1 MTGRLAEFL
10 KFINDARSFLKRGKV
25 SKHHPEVK
33 AIRNEVEEEY
43 HDDSGKPAIF
53 QKFESTLYEDAP
65 TIVALWVFF
74 QSYNYD
80 QLCTYYK
87 LTLTEIDG
95 LKGDY
100 HPMAIFGRSVFG
112 TGALVLS
119 GITVWWGLIKL
130 VTIDETG
137 NWLAELI
144 RSLISSDMEN
154 RVVGMILLVGMFV
167 VIWYP
172 IRMVRNRKQ
181 VAFLS
186 SLSRA
191 LALYIDDID
200 SRGR

>member
-1 MTGRLAEFL
+1 M
-10 KFINDARSFLKRGKV
+10 
-25 SKHHPEVK
+25 
-33 AIRNEVEEEY
+33 
-43 HDDSGKPAIF
+43 
-53 QKFESTLYEDAP
+53 
-65 TIVALWVFF
+65 
-74 QSYNYD
+74 
-80 QLCTYYK
+80 CTYYK

-144 RSLISSDMEN
+144 RSLLSSDMEN